1 MSEFTRLAGAAAAAL
16 LLAACQIAPRVAETP
31 PPAAPKAVTEAS
43 FERLPWTALPATADA
58 DWLALWPAFE
68 RGCAALARQPAWA
81 GVCTEVRALPPGAT
95 PATGAQ
101 ARAWFAQR
109 FEPWRVRALTR
120 TEGQPDTLSDTGLAT
135 GYFEPELRGSRTRS
149 ARYATPLH
157 RTPDD
162 LLVVELDSV
171 YPQLSGMRL
180 RGRLEGNKVRPYP
193 ARGEIAR
200 GALPESAVLLWVDDP
215 LDAFF
220 LQVQGS
226 GRVVLED
233 GGTVRVGYAEQNGRP
248 YAAIGRWLVAQGELK
263 LEEVSMQSIQDWA
276 RRHPHRINE
285 LLDQNPS
292 YVFFREL
299 PLGDAAAGPV
309 GALGVALTPGRSVA
323 IDPRQLPLGAPV
335 LIATTQTLDG
345 KALTRP
351 WMAQDTGGAIRGPL
365 RFDLFWGFGP
375 EAAALAGKQRA
386 EASAWVLVPRG
397 AEPAA
402 LLKR

>member
-1 MSEFTRLAGAAAAAL
+1 MSEFTRLAGAAGAAL
-16 LLAACQIAPRVAETP
+16 LLAACQFAARVPETP
-31 PPAAPKAVTEAS
+31 PPAPPKAVTAAS
-43 FERLPWTALPATADA
+43 FERLTWSALPASADD
-58 DWLALWPAFE
+58 DWLALWPAFV
-68 RGCAALARQPAWA
+68 RGCAALVRQPTWA
-81 GVCTEVRALPPGAT
+81 GVCAQARTTPPEAV

-101 ARAWFAQR
+101 ARAWFEQR
-109 FEPWRVRALTR
+109 FEPWRVSALTR
-120 TEGQPDTLSDTGLAT
+120 TEGQPDTVRDTGLAT
-135 GYFEPELRGSRTRS
+135 GYFEPELRGSRMRS

-162 LLVVELDSV
+162 LLLIELDTV
-171 YPQLSGMRL
+171 YPQLAGMRL
-180 RGRLEGNKVRPYP
+180 RGRLEGNKVLPYP
-193 ARGEIAR
+193 SRSDIVR

-226 GRVVLED
+226 GRVVLDD
-233 GGTVRVGYAEQNGRP
+233 GSTVRVGYAEQNGRP
-248 YAAIGRWLVAQGELK
+248 YQAIGRWLVAQGELK
-263 LEEVSMQSIQDWA
+263 LDEVSMQSIQDWA
-276 RRHPHRINE
+276 RRHPQRANE

-299 PLGDAAAGPV
+299 PLGDPAAGPV
-309 GALGVALTPGRSVA
+309 GALGVPLTPGRSVA
-323 IDPRQLPLGAPV
+323 IDPRQLPQGAPL

-345 KALTRP
+345 RALVRP

-386 EASAWVLVPRG
+386 EASAWLLMPRG
-397 AEPAA
+397 ADPAA